1 MSSALAPAKHP
12 WKFVRLGG
20 LDQVLI
26 ENAADLRA
34 LATLDQ
40 KLWVALS
47 CPVKGLELDEK
58 SLALI
63 DRDGDGRIRVPEIL
77 EAIRWAGLHL
87 ADVGDLLTARDHL
100 PLTAINPATPDGQR
114 TLASAKA
121 ILQGLGKPADAAVT
135 LAQAADTVNLFSAT
149 TLNGDGII
157 IPGTAGDD
165 AATKQ
170 LITDILATL
179 GGVTDRSGQLGVD
192 QTHADT
198 FFAACAACRDWQA
211 QGETPAVLTLG
222 DATAAAATAVA
233 AVHAKV
239 DDFFA
244 RVQLADFDAR
254 ALAALNRSESD
265 YLALA
270 AQDLTITAEELVA
283 FPLNQVAPG
292 QPLALT
298 AGVNPGWAVRLA
310 TLLRD
315 AITPV
320 FGPDQLTLT
329 AAQWIELKTR
339 VAPYH
344 AWVAAK
350 AGAAVEKLGAARIEA
365 ILAGPGRETIATLI
379 ARDKA
384 LEAEFDAIHGVERL
398 CRYTRDFRSLL
409 RNFVNFLDF
418 YSPDLPAIFQAGTLY
433 LDSRSTEFCIEVA
446 GPSPLAAMSKA
457 YIAYCDL
464 TRQGKTRKIAA
475 CFTQG
480 DSDYLFVGRNGI
492 FYDRRGNDW
501 DARIIAVVDNPISV
515 RQAFF
520 LPYKKFVRFIEEQ
533 AAKRAAAAE
542 AKADAKLSTAAIK
555 AADAATAAT
564 AGPAAKRAEPKK
576 VDIGAVAAIGVAV
589 SGAVTAL
596 TLILG
601 YVFGLAAWQYPLV
614 LGGLMLVISGPSM
627 LIAWLKLRQ
636 RTLGPI
642 LEANG
647 WAINGRVNINVKFGT
662 RLTSRAIL
670 PAGSSRSLK
679 DPYANEDVARRAR
692 LITVLIFIGLIA
704 GIRLHA
710 VHLNDGRYFW
720 QSPPAPPAPAVAA
733 PVP

>member
-1 MSSALAPAKHP
+1 
-12 WKFVRLGG
+12 
-20 LDQVLI
+20 
-26 ENAADLRA
+26 
-34 LATLDQ
+34 
-40 KLWVALS
+40 
-47 CPVKGLELDEK
+47 
-58 SLALI
+58 
-63 DRDGDGRIRVPEIL
+63 
-77 EAIRWAGLHL
+77 
-87 ADVGDLLTARDHL
+87 
-100 PLTAINPATPDGQR
+100 
-114 TLASAKA
+114 
-121 ILQGLGKPADAAVT
+121 
-135 LAQAADTVNLFSAT
+135 
-149 TLNGDGII
+149 
-157 IPGTAGDD
+157 
-165 AATKQ
+165 
-170 LITDILATL
+170 
-179 GGVTDRSGQLGVD
+179 
-192 QTHADT
+192 
-198 FFAACAACRDWQA
+198 
-211 QGETPAVLTLG
+211 VLTLG

-233 AVHAKV
+233 AVRAKV

-254 ALAALNRSESD
+254 ALAALNRSENE
-265 YLALA
+265 YLTLA
-270 AQDLTITAEELVA
+270 AQDLAITAEELVA
-283 FPLNQVAPG
+283 FPLNHIAPG

-298 AGVNPGWAVRLA
+298 AGVNPGWAVRIA

-320 FGPDQLTLT
+320 FGPDQVTLT
-329 AAQWIELKTR
+329 AAQWTELKAR

-350 AGAAVEKLGAARIEA
+350 SGAVVEKLGAARIEA
-365 ILAGPGRETIATLI
+365 ILASPGRETITALI

-384 LEAEFDAIHGVERL
+384 LEAEFNAIHGVERL

-492 FYDRRGNDW
+492 FYDRHGNDW
-501 DARIIAVVDNPISV
+501 DARITAVVDNPISV

-520 LPYKKFVRFIEEQ
+520 LPYKKFVRLIEEQ

-542 AKADAKLSTAAIK
+542 AKSDAKLSTAATK
-555 AADAATAAT
+555 TADAATS
-564 AGPAAKRAEPKK
+564 GPAAKPAEPKK

-614 LGGLMLVISGPSM
+614 LVGLMLVISGPSM

-679 DPYANEDVARRAR
+679 DPYADEEAARRTR
-692 LITVLIFIGLIA
+692 LITVLVVIALVA

-720 QSPPAPPAPAVAA
+720 QSPPAPPTVEAPAA
-733 PVP
+733 PAP

>member
-1 MSSALAPAKHP
+1 
-12 WKFVRLGG
+12 
-20 LDQVLI
+20 
-26 ENAADLRA
+26 
-34 LATLDQ
+34 
-40 KLWVALS
+40 
-47 CPVKGLELDEK
+47 
-58 SLALI
+58 
-63 DRDGDGRIRVPEIL
+63 
-77 EAIRWAGLHL
+77 
-87 ADVGDLLTARDHL
+87 
-100 PLTAINPATPDGQR
+100 
-114 TLASAKA
+114 
-121 ILQGLGKPADAAVT
+121 
-135 LAQAADTVNLFSAT
+135 
-149 TLNGDGII
+149 
-157 IPGTAGDD
+157 
-165 AATKQ
+165 
-170 LITDILATL
+170 
-179 GGVTDRSGQLGVD
+179 
-192 QTHADT
+192 
-198 FFAACAACRDWQA
+198 
-211 QGETPAVLTLG
+211 
-222 DATAAAATAVA
+222 
-233 AVHAKV
+233 
-239 DDFFA
+239 
-244 RVQLADFDAR
+244 
-254 ALAALNRSESD
+254 
-265 YLALA
+265 
-270 AQDLTITAEELVA
+270 
-283 FPLNQVAPG
+283 
-292 QPLALT
+292 
-298 AGVNPGWAVRLA
+298 
-310 TLLRD
+310 
-315 AITPV
+315 
-320 FGPDQLTLT
+320 
-329 AAQWIELKTR
+329 
-339 VAPYH
+339 
-344 AWVAAK
+344 
-350 AGAAVEKLGAARIEA
+350 
-365 ILAGPGRETIATLI
+365 
-379 ARDKA
+379 
-384 LEAEFDAIHGVERL
+384 
-398 CRYTRDFRSLL
+398 
-409 RNFVNFLDF
+409 
-418 YSPDLPAIFQAGTLY
+418 
-433 LDSRSTEFCIEVA
+433 
-446 GPSPLAAMSKA
+446 MSKA